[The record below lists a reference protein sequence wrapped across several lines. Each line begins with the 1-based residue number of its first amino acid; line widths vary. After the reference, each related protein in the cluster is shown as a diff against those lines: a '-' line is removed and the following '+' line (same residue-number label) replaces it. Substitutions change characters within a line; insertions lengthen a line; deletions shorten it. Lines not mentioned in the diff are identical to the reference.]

1 MIYKATKLIKEEM
14 ERQGLKYSIEEFED
28 GSGSTLLVRFTIN
41 NGPSL
46 RVKFISLDDKNDV
59 AIRLFRI
66 VENVAESKINEILK
80 AVNECN
86 CEYRYLKFILDE
98 EHDVNIEYDLALRAE
113 DTSIGAEAC
122 EILVRIVRI
131 VDEVYPKFMKIIWS

>member
-46 RVKFISLDDKNDV
+46 R
-59 AIRLFRI
+59 
-66 VENVAESKINEILK
+66 
-80 AVNECN
+80 
-86 CEYRYLKFILDE
+86 RY
-98 EHDVNIEYDLALRAE
+98 
-113 DTSIGAEAC
+113 
-122 EILVRIVRI
+122 
-131 VDEVYPKFMKIIWS
+131 